1 MCSSVSFEQKE
12 QGNFEQGQ
20 PHFTY
25 EFLNFWM
32 VVIAPKNK
40 LLKIQAS
47 ENIIYCNQNA
57 VIYVLEF
64 ISGLNLSFS

>member
-1 MCSSVSFEQKE
+1 
-12 QGNFEQGQ
+12 
-20 PHFTY
+20 
-25 EFLNFWM
+25 M

-57 VIYVLEF
+57 VIYVLEL